1 MNKQIY
7 IWSIKYWFFTIIKKF
22 YRSFKMNSFYKSFVF
37 KFACI
42 LNIALFSSLANNT
55 VYNKPLNFLSFSSPV
70 YAVPPPRG
78 ASKDPIERNRKARAE
93 KIKREKARRDSI
105 NCYITERKKLEDGGL
120 TCIYKCPKGRTESNS
135 IGPGFRCPTMMN
147 VLRRE

>member
-1 MNKQIY
+1 MKCFY
-7 IWSIKYWFFTIIKKF
+7 ISPF
-22 YRSFKMNSFYKSFVF
+22 F
-37 KFACI
+37 KFFCIFNILLFLTI
-42 LNIALFSSLANNT
+42 LNSVFHNNPST
-55 VYNKPLNFLSFSSPV
+55 FLSLSTPV
-70 YAVPPPRG
+70 HAVPPPRG
-78 ASKDPIERNRKARAE
+78 ASKDPMERNRKARAE

>member
-1 MNKQIY
+1 M
-7 IWSIKYWFFTIIKKF
+7 SIFI
-22 YRSFKMNSFYKSFVF
+22 KSFVYRF
-37 KFACI
+37 FMV
-42 LNIALFSSLANNT
+42 SSLIYLISCLSFTTNDGATT
-55 VYNKPLNFLSFSSPV
+55 VVSFSSIV
-70 YAVPPPRG
+70 HAVPPPRG

>member
-1 MNKQIY
+1 MNI
-7 IWSIKYWFFTIIKKF
+7 
-22 YRSFKMNSFYKSFVF
+22 FYKSFVF
-37 KFACI
+37 KSICI
-42 LNIALFSSLANNT
+42 LNIAIFSSLTNNNSH
-55 VYNKPLNFLSFSSPV
+55 NKPISFLSLSSPA

-78 ASKDPIERNRKARAE
+78 ASKDPMERNRKARAE

>member
-1 MNKQIY
+1 
-7 IWSIKYWFFTIIKKF
+7 
-22 YRSFKMNSFYKSFVF
+22 MNSFFKSVFFKSFLILSLVF
-37 KFACI
+37 
-42 LNIALFSSLANNT
+42 LLPVLHNPDNLLSTSSFTMISDAN
-55 VYNKPLNFLSFSSPV
+55 
-70 YAVPPPRG
+70 AVPPPRG
-78 ASKDPIERNRKARAE
+78 ASSDPIERNRKARAE

>member
-1 MNKQIY
+1 MV
-7 IWSIKYWFFTIIKKF
+7 FFI
-22 YRSFKMNSFYKSFVF
+22 SF
-37 KFACI
+37 
-42 LNIALFSSLANNT
+42 LNNFGHI
-55 VYNKPLNFLSFSSPV
+55 KPLTIFSLSSSAHA
-70 YAVPPPRG
+70 AVPPPRG
-78 ASKDPIERNRKARAE
+78 ASKDPMERNRKARAE

-105 NCYITERKKLEDGGL
+105 NCYIRERKKLEDGGL

>member
-1 MNKQIY
+1 MNI
-7 IWSIKYWFFTIIKKF
+7 FHT
-22 YRSFKMNSFYKSFVF
+22 SFVF
-37 KFACI
+37 KLVCI
-42 LNIALFSSLANNT
+42 LNILLFSSLTSNFFH
-55 VYNKPLNFLSFSSPV
+55 NKPSTLLSLSSSAH
-70 YAVPPPRG
+70 AVPPPRG
-78 ASKDPIERNRKARAE
+78 ASKDPMERNRKARAE